1 MPKAKSK
8 IQITNRR
15 ASYDYEF
22 LETYDAGIV
31 LVGTEIKSLRLGKAS
46 LADAFC
52 YFVNGELYVKG
63 MNIST
68 YFWGSWNAVKEDMP
82 KKRMPIIAELPAP
95 ETIDEEALA
104 ASLRDGS
111 VDLVCVLGPTASG
124 KTRYAVSLARRLG
137 AEIISADSRQ
147 VYRGMDIGTGK
158 DLSEYGDVPYHL
170 IDIQPAGARYNVYE
184 YQKDFVKAY
193 QDIRG
198 RGRVPLLCGG
208 TGLYI
213 EAATCGYDFD
223 KRYPTVDPSL
233 FPHNTFYIGTLVD
246 RETRNARIDAR
257 LDARLAEGLVDEVR
271 GLLDAGVPAETLI
284 YYGLEYKFVTQHVL
298 GILSYEEMRT
308 LLGNAIHQ
316 FAKRQMTWFRGME
329 RDGIVIHW
337 TEV

>member
-1 MPKAKSK
+1 M
-8 IQITNRR
+8 
-15 ASYDYEF
+15 
-22 LETYDAGIV
+22 IV
-31 LVGTEIKSLRLGKAS
+31 
-46 LADAFC
+46 
-52 YFVNGELYVKG
+52 
-63 MNIST
+63 
-68 YFWGSWNAVKEDMP
+68 
-82 KKRMPIIAELPAP
+82 ELPAP
-95 ETIDEEALA
+95 ETIDVDALA
-104 ASLRDGS
+104 AALREGS

-193 QDIRG
+193 QDIRS

-233 FPHNTFYIGTLVD
+233 FPHSTFYIGTLVD

-298 GILSYEEMRT
+298 GILSYDEMRT

-329 RDGIVIHW
+329 RDGLVIHW

>member
-1 MPKAKSK
+1 
-8 IQITNRR
+8 
-15 ASYDYEF
+15 
-22 LETYDAGIV
+22 
-31 LVGTEIKSLRLGKAS
+31 
-46 LADAFC
+46 
-52 YFVNGELYVKG
+52 
-63 MNIST
+63 
-68 YFWGSWNAVKEDMP
+68 MP
-82 KKRMPIIAELPAP
+82 KKRIPMIVELPAP
-95 ETIDEEALA
+95 ETIDEAALAEALRA
-104 ASLRDGS
+104 GE

-193 QDIRG
+193 QDVRV

-223 KRYPTVDPSL
+223 KRYPVIDPVL
-233 FPHNTFYIGTLVD
+233 FPRKTYYIGTLVD

-257 LDARLAEGLVDEVR
+257 LDARLEEGLVDEVR
-271 GLLDAGVPAETLI
+271 GLLDAGIPAETLI

-298 GILSYEEMRT
+298 GILSYDEMRT

-337 TEV
+337 TEP